1 MAVERKAALT
11 NIDSGGFFYL
21 SNQDKGNS
29 TYFLP
34 DASRYTDLN
43 TIINVLDE
51 KYWAINSFGD
61 QQYTLAD
68 QKFGYKIS
76 DRLWAMPEQALDNS
90 TTWNYPNTPGEYE
103 GNIQQRRAVM
113 YSVGEGAYIWI
124 DPTTLGYPPEDMVFA
139 WVANPYQATR
149 FSNINDFK
157 TIMEGSTLGNAV
169 YGWLIQEYVFT
180 KGSQEFVPTDQTF
193 HVPANAGSSTIE
205 RRFITYSSTLGK
217 YLWIDNPLDPIED
230 MVIQFTESH
239 MQATRFTDVND
250 IKDIINGTA
259 IFDTRFRQGW
269 DLIQFLFTSPVVSP
283 TPDPWV
289 EWVGNEATV
298 SSKLVILDPGDGGA
312 PYKSTEDFV
321 LQKAAQRE
329 YDPSTDDPRSA
340 TGLQRYVTWMT
351 PYLNQ
356 NRQYVD
362 SKAAQEFLGKTDS
375 KALTI
380 YLTDIYNSIWIG

>member
-21 SNQDKGNS
+21 SNQDRGNS
-29 TYFLP
+29 TLYLP
-34 DASRYTDLN
+34 WASRYTNLN

-68 QKFGYKIS
+68 QRYGYKIS
-76 DRLWAMPEQALDNS
+76 DRLWAIPEVALDNS
-90 TTWNYPNTPGEYE
+90 TTWNYPNTPGDYE
-103 GNIQQRRAVM
+103 GNLQQRRAVM

-139 WVANPYQATR
+139 WTANPYQATR
-149 FSNINDFK
+149 FSNLNDFK
-157 TIMEGSTLGNAV
+157 TIMEGSALGNAV
-169 YGWLIQEYVFT
+169 YGWLAEEYVFT
-180 KGSQEFVPTDQTF
+180 KGSSEFTPTDQTF
-193 HVPANAGSSTIE
+193 TVPANAGSSTIE
-205 RRFITYSSTLGK
+205 RRYIAYSSTLGR

-230 MVIQFTESH
+230 MTMQFTQSH

-259 IFDTRFRQGW
+259 TFDTRFKQGW

-283 TPDPWV
+283 TPAPWV
-289 EWVGNEATV
+289 EWVGNPL
-298 SSKLVILDPGDGGA
+298 SKSGLVILDPGDGGA

-321 LQKAAQRE
+321 LQKVAQRE
-329 YDPSTDDPRSA
+329 YDPSADEPKSA
-340 TGLQRYVTWMT
+340 SGLQRYINWMT
-351 PYLNQ
+351 PYLANS
-356 NRQYVD
+356 RAYVD
-362 SKAAQEFLGKTDS
+362 SDAANDFLVKRDPDELKT
-375 KALTI
+375 

>member
-1 MAVERKAALT
+1 MAVERKASLT

-29 TYFLP
+29 TYYLP
-34 DASRYTDLN
+34 HASRYTNLN

-61 QQYTLAD
+61 QNHTLAD

-76 DRLWAMPEQALDNS
+76 DRLWATPEAALDNS

-124 DPTTLGYPPEDMVFA
+124 DPTTLSYPPSQMIFA

-157 TIMEGSTLGNAV
+157 TIMEDSTLGNAV
-169 YGWLIQEYVFT
+169 YGWLVEEYVFT
-180 KGSQEFVPTDQTF
+180 KATLEFAPTDQTF
-193 HVPANAGSSTIE
+193 QVPANAGSSTIE
-205 RRFITYSSTLGK
+205 RRYVAYSSTLGK
-217 YLWIDNPLDPIED
+217 YLWIDNPLDPIVD

-250 IKDIINGTA
+250 IKDIIDGTA
-259 IFDTRFRQGW
+259 IFNTRFKQGW
-269 DLIQFLFTSPVVSP
+269 DIIQFLFTSPAVP
-283 TPDPWV
+283 PGPAPWD
-289 EWVGNEATV
+289 EWVGGV
-298 SSKLVILDPGDGGA
+298 SSGLIILDPGDGSA
-312 PYKSTEDFV
+312 PYRSTEEFV

-340 TGLQRYVTWMT
+340 SGLERYVSYMT
-351 PYLNQ
+351 PYLTDS
-356 NRQYVD
+356 RAYVN
-362 SKAAQEFLGKTDS
+362 STAAQEFLS
-375 KALTI
+375 KIDPNELTT